1 MNLTQL
7 AEQTRALALDI
18 LHQSA
23 IGEGQIFVLGLST
36 SEVIGGRIGKN
47 SNQEVGEVVVK
58 TLLDILNERKI
69 YLAVQGCEHINRALA
84 VERDLA
90 EQYGLEIVNVLPGLH
105 AGGSAQL
112 AAFKYMRDPVEVEFI
127 TAHAGLDIGDTSIGM
142 HIKHV
147 QIPLRP
153 QQRELGS
160 AHVCA
165 LASRPRLIGGERAGH
180 YKDSIR
186 RV

>member
-1 MNLTQL
+1 MDLTQL

-47 SNQEVGEVVVK
+47 SNQEVGEVIVK

-84 VERDLA
+84 VERELA

-112 AAFKYMRDPVEVEFI
+112 AAFTP
-127 TAHAGLDIGDTSIGM
+127 GSTSATLPSVCTSNTC
-142 HIKHV
+142 KS
-147 QIPLRP
+147 PCARN
-153 QQRELGS
+153 S
-160 AHVCA
+160 ANWVPPTSA
-165 LASRPRLIGGERAGH
+165 PWPADRA
-180 YKDSIR
+180 
-186 RV
+186 

>member
-1 MNLTQL
+1 MDKNINIKVKVWRQ
-7 AEQTRALALDI
+7 R
-18 LHQSA
+18 
-23 IGEGQIFVLGLST
+23 GP
-36 SEVIGGRIGKN
+36 EVKGAFETYDLQNISQG
-47 SNQEVGEVVVK
+47 SSFLEM
-58 TLLDILNERKI
+58 LDILNERKI

-84 VERDLA
+84 VERELA
-90 EQYGLEIVNVLPGLH
+90 EKYGLEIVNVLPGLH

-160 AHVCA
+160 AHVCT

>member
-1 MNLTQL
+1 MDLTQL

-36 SEVIGGRIGKN
+36 SEVI
-47 SNQEVGEVVVK
+47 VK

-84 VERDLA
+84 VERELA

>member
-1 MNLTQL
+1 MDLTQL

-127 TAHAGLDIGDTSIGM
+127 TAHAGLM

-153 QQRELGS
+153 QQRELGA

>member
-1 MNLTQL
+1 MDLTQL

-36 SEVIGGRIGKN
+36 SEVVGGRIGKN
-47 SNQEVGEVVVK
+47 SNQEVGEVIVK

-84 VERDLA
+84 VERELA
-90 EQYGLEIVNVLPGLH
+90 EKYGLEIVN
-105 AGGSAQL
+105 
-112 AAFKYMRDPVEVEFI
+112 VEFI

-153 QQRELGS
+153 QQRELGG
-160 AHVCA
+160 AHVCS

>member
-1 MNLTQL
+1 MDLTQL

-84 VERDLA
+84 VERELA
-90 EQYGLEIVNVLPGLH
+90 EKYGLE
-105 AGGSAQL
+105 S
-112 AAFKYMRDPVEVEFI
+112 
-127 TAHAGLDIGDTSIGM
+127 
-142 HIKHV
+142 
-147 QIPLRP
+147 
-153 QQRELGS
+153 
-160 AHVCA
+160 
-165 LASRPRLIGGERAGH
+165 
-180 YKDSIR
+180 
-186 RV
+186 

>member
-1 MNLTQL
+1 MDLAQL

-84 VERDLA
+84 VERELT

-127 TAHAGLDIGDTSIGM
+127 TAHAGLDTSIGM

-153 QQRELGS
+153 QQRELGA